1 MPSKIE
7 DILRGRVFVFDIT
20 KGFLLAALALVT
32 IPALMISTGINYTE
46 IDINELVWKLLSSQA
61 PQK

>member
-46 IDINELVWKLLSSQA
+46 IDINELVWKFLSSQT